1 MVLKRAFVSDFESSN
16 CQKPLDIFNR
26 SNYNLCSIDAP
37 RNFDLKILRH
47 FLAKNVSDSPKIQ
60 IYVLSIRSISTFG
73 AFGLQIPA
81 IPVRFGENAVVLSI
95 VRVFRCYHVS
105 FTVPKCWFDGSKR
118 WFLPRNVDLMH
129 EIAAKVARISKDW
142 FPSLN
147 MISKDRFPPQNTANW
162 YHQSLI
168 CIT

>member
-26 SNYNLCSIDAP
+26 SNYNLCSIDAQ

-95 VRVFRCYHVS
+95 VRVFRCYHVL
-105 FTVPKCWFDGSKR
+105 
-118 WFLPRNVDLMH
+118 LPSQSVDLMALNDDFYL
-129 EIAAKVARISKDW
+129 EMWIWCMKLPPK
-142 FPSLN
+142 SLG
-147 MISKDRFPPQNTANW
+147 
-162 YHQSLI
+162 SLK
-168 CIT
+168 TDFHL